1 MYEKWFVLVRKSV
14 STTRNEAF
22 FEKYVF
28 TIRKTASSSK
38 KIEENAFHWK
48 ENVFLLKLAPPN
60 FNTEIP
66 IADKKLWT
74 KPYCS
79 HTPGDKFALGGI
91 KDWSKN
97 MFSLNRK
104 VTWVAVLSEKIG
116 ANDSRYY

>member
-28 TIRKTASSSK
+28 PIRKTASSGK
-38 KIEENAFHWK
+38 KIEENAFHQQ

-60 FNTEIP
+60 FNNEIP
-66 IADKKLWT
+66 AAVKKLWT
-74 KPYCS
+74 KPYYS
-79 HTPGDKFALGGI
+79 HSPGNKFALGGI

-97 MFSLNRK
+97 MFSLDGK
-104 VTWVAVLSEKIG
+104 VTWVAVLPEKIG